1 MTETPIQPVDSAN
14 ASQPSDGTA
23 AALTVGQRRARTAL
37 VAAAFVLFS
46 VFLAGMVWLFT
57 GSVQNAPWFVFAYV
71 TGLSMI
77 VLPCT
82 LPLAFVIVP
91 LAMRKGYG
99 AGIAVALSF
108 GLGVSITLSLYG
120 ALIAWLG
127 QIVGL
132 DNAKNVMYAIA
143 GAAALLF
150 GLGQLGL
157 IKIKIPAYSGKLPD
171 FIQKQK
177 DLLKAFF
184 LGLFLGNI
192 GFGCPNPAFYVLL
205 GYIATVGDVGQ
216 GWLLT
221 FIHAIGRV
229 TPLIFLAIL
238 AILGVNAL
246 PNLVSRKG
254 AIERIMGWSLTIVG
268 AFVVTF
274 GLFGHDW
281 YVYSGIHSW
290 LELLTQEGPLTQVL
304 SAKFRAGLAHSHGIP
319 PGRALPYGQALFL
332 ILLVLPIIWHYLK
345 KRRALPTLPAEEAAA
360 ERIVM
365 RWRFWTS
372 VLSIALLLG
381 VFGYYLPHR
390 LRDEGMRPD
399 DHGAEMMM
407 EGNQAA
413 LHSGGE
419 ADDVVVEFS
428 TSSNPTAGKPTRL
441 TLRPLTK
448 PNRVPIRELALV
460 HEAPMHVFG
469 IRSDSRG
476 FFHIHPSATTPGS
489 WEINHVFTEPGAY
502 TIWVEAQYAGMEHIF
517 TYGLEVA
524 GTGER
529 EVALPALNR
538 ETAVAGLTVE
548 LEAAADLYAGK
559 GTEFAIDVHRPD
571 GSEQAL
577 ENYLGEAMHLVVV
590 SDDHSV
596 FGHLHPLG
604 HAGGHGGEMNGVM
617 EEMHGAFL
625 GVPVALAHG
634 GEPAAGGP
642 PVTGRE
648 MHGVLFRYQFP
659 KAGAYT
665 AFAQF
670 RPKDFGR
677 PAGEAL
683 TAALRVEVRPA
694 EGLRPGVVFDSWW
707 GRLALSLLFIAGLS
721 WVVHRFVNRSE
732 A

>member
-1 MTETPIQPVDSAN
+1 MTDTSPQSLDSVS
-14 ASQPSDGTA
+14 ASEAGKETA
-23 AALTVGQRRARTAL
+23 AALTVGQRRARIAL

-46 VFLAGMVWLFT
+46 VFISGMAWLFT
-57 GSVQNAPWFVFAYV
+57 GNTQNAPWFLFAYV

-108 GLGVSITLSLYG
+108 GLGVSITLSMYG
-120 ALIAWLG
+120 ALVAWLG

-132 DNAKNVMYAIA
+132 DNAKNVMYTIA
-143 GAAALLF
+143 GAAALIF

-184 LGLFLGNI
+184 LGLFLGNV

-221 FIHAIGRV
+221 FVHAIGRI
-229 TPLIFLAIL
+229 TPLIFLSIL

-246 PNLVSRKG
+246 PGLVSRKG
-254 AIERIMGWSLTIVG
+254 SIERVMGWALSFVG
-268 AFVVTF
+268 AFIVTF

-281 YVYSGIHSW
+281 YVFSGIHSW
-290 LELLTQEGPLTQVL
+290 LELLTQEGPLTQAL
-304 SAKFRAGLAHSHGIP
+304 SVKFRQGLEHAHGIP
-319 PGRALPYGQALFL
+319 PGPALPYGQAMFL
-332 ILLVLPIIWHYLK
+332 ILLVVPIVWHYVK
-345 KRRALPTLPAEEAAA
+345 KRHALKALSGDEAIQ
-360 ERIVM
+360 ETVVM
-365 RWRFWTS
+365 RWRFWAS
-372 VLSIALLLG
+372 VLSIAIILG

-390 LRDEGMRPD
+390 LRDEALRPD
-399 DHGAEMMM
+399 DHGQELMTAGEHP
-407 EGNQAA
+407 A

-419 ADDVVVEFS
+419 ADDIVVEFS

-441 TLRPLTK
+441 TFSPFTK

-460 HEAPMHVFG
+460 HEASMHVFG

-476 FFHIHPSATTPGS
+476 FFHIHPEATAPGS
-489 WEINHVFTEPGAY
+489 WGISHVFTEPGAY
-502 TIWVEAQYAGMEHIF
+502 TIWVELEFVGVEHIF
-517 TYGLEVA
+517 TYAVEVGGA
-524 GTGER
+524 GEQ

-538 ETAVAGLTVE
+538 EVTVAGSSVE
-548 LEAAADLYAGK
+548 FEAAADLYAG
-559 GTEFAIDVHRPD
+559 EDSDFAVDVHRPD
-571 GSEQAL
+571 GTEQTL
-577 ENYLGEAMHLVVV
+577 EDYLGEVMHLVVI

-596 FGHLHPLG
+596 FGHVHPVG
-604 HAGGHGGEMNGVM
+604 HAGGHGGGTDAMM
-617 EEMHGAFL
+617 EDMHGTFL

-634 GEPAAGGP
+634 DEAPTAERPAMGG
-642 PVTGRE
+642 E

-665 AFAQF
+665 VFAQF
-670 RPKDFGR
+670 RPQDFGR

-683 TAALRVEVRPA
+683 TAAFRVEVRPA

-707 GRLALSLLFIAGLS
+707 GRLVLSLLFIVGLS
-721 WVVHRFVNRSE
+721 WVVRRYVNRV
-732 A
+732 